1 MKTRAVSM
9 VLLMIASALA
19 GCTSGDPDGDGE
31 LGIDTDVLNQ
41 MIEDNLQ
48 DFINNSSVTVHQTI
62 HYHNNTTY
70 VVDDGDYSTT
80 NHAHFNNTT
89 NVDGGEINNFD
100 QSETTYNIGGASFG
114 EGVNGSV
121 SGGSMMFVAHV
132 EFTGMDLFP
141 DYEPPANPQNNDF
154 SYTYTY
160 YDYLTNQERTDTFTF
175 SCSVFYIVGSQSNGS
190 SNQVNYWED
199 SSNYYNAW
207 EQMYNSTIADML
219 NQAGSTSSIIS
230 LCEGSNPY
238 ALGKASLG
246 YGHHFLTI
254 DIPEGYAIEY
264 IQHSST
270 HSFYGCGGK
279 LDYPWSCG
287 DSNDWGDYDISEFW
301 NYSEG
306 PHIGWQNYLYGGWEN
321 ISIDFSLR
329 IDTDRGYC
337 FDSNGNAYDYDGCL
351 YDYGAYSVWPSSEY
365 EFTLYYRFV
374 PVIPVE

>member
-31 LGIDTDVLNQ
+31 MGIDTDMLNDL
-41 MIEDNLQ
+41 IEDNLQ

-141 DYEPPANPQNNDF
+141 NYEPPANPQINAFN
-154 SYTYTY
+154 YTYTY
-160 YDYLTNQERTDTFTF
+160 YDYLTNDYRTDTFYMP
-175 SCSVFYIVGSQSNGS
+175 CSVFYIVGSQSSNNS
-190 SNQVNYWED
+190 SQVSYWEEAD
-199 SSNYYNAW
+199 NYYNAW

-219 NQAGSTSSIIS
+219 NDAASETYIQQLCSNLLLGLSPIEDGSS
-230 LCEGSNPY
+230 
-238 ALGKASLG
+238 G
-246 YGHHFLTI
+246 YTHTFLTI

-264 IQHSST
+264 IQIFSEH
-270 HSFYGCGGK
+270 HWYGCSSP
-279 LDYPWSCG
+279 LPNYRCTDSSYHEDYSLEAF
-287 DSNDWGDYDISEFW
+287 Y

-306 PHIGWQNYLYGGWEN
+306 PHPGNQNILYGGWEN
-321 ISIDFSLR
+321 ISIEFELEFQSAGEYY
-329 IDTDRGYC
+329 GYQPPYQHQEYYQ
-337 FDSNGNAYDYDGCL
+337 GVGHH
-351 YDYGAYSVWPSSEY
+351 SVWPSSDY
-365 EFTLYYRFV
+365 EFTIYYRFI

>member
-70 VVDDGDYSTT
+70 VVDDGDYSTI
-80 NHAHFNNTT
+80 NNAHFNNTT

-121 SGGSMMFVAHV
+121 SGGSMMFVAHL

-141 DYEPPANPQNNDF
+141 DYELPENPQQNSF

-160 YDYLTNQERTDTFTF
+160 YDYLTNSERTDTFNF
-175 SCSVFYIVGSQSNGS
+175 PCSVFYIVGSQSSNNS
-190 SNQVNYWED
+190 SQVSYWED
-199 SSNYYNAW
+199 NDNYYQAW
-207 EQMYNSTIADML
+207 EQVYNSTIADML
-219 NQAGSTSSIIS
+219 TQAAGENNIQQLCNDQFTAEMPLADGTDGWNYNFFSI
-230 LCEGSNPY
+230 E
-238 ALGKASLG
+238 
-246 YGHHFLTI
+246 
-254 DIPEGYAIEY
+254 IPQGYAIQY
-264 IQHSST
+264 IQFEANHSW
-270 HSFYGCGGK
+270 YGCSGE
-279 LDYPWSCG
+279 LTSYDCTN
-287 DSNDWGDYDISEFW
+287 SNRHEQYNDRTFYL
-301 NYSEG
+301 NYSKG
-306 PHIGWQNYLYGGWEN
+306 ASPTWQDYLYGGWDN
-321 ISIDFSLR
+321 LTIDYTFDFNTYLHWYNNEYY
-329 IDTDRGYC
+329 GY
-337 FDSNGNAYDYDGCL
+337 GYT
-351 YDYGAYSVWPSSEY
+351 SVWPSSEY
-365 EFTLYYRFV
+365 FFTLYYRFV